1 MTPRAK
7 VQDGSAEGNPQ
18 GPASQQEG
26 SPCFQFLATGA
37 VGVPKGTCPTHVHS
51 TEQFPNLAGKEVLR
65 KPREPTWGTDPG
77 NRPGEPTLGRTEGAG
92 AAEACWT
99 AHGEALCS
107 RLWKVLDEQPL
118 PLPLPHRNCPFVATT
133 LWKEDTTTDK
143 KQSEPAGGRGG
154 SGIAG
159 RQPACPEA
167 TRGIKLSPWVA
178 SSTVEPGTSPAA
190 ENTTVK
196 PIIQRIKSES

>member
-1 MTPRAK
+1 MAQQRGTHRAQPHSRKARPAFNFWPQGLWVCPRALAPHTCTAQNNSQTSLGK
-7 VQDGSAEGNPQ
+7 KCCGN
-18 GPASQQEG
+18 
-26 SPCFQFLATGA
+26 
-37 VGVPKGTCPTHVHS
+37 
-51 TEQFPNLAGKEVLR
+51 
-65 KPREPTWGTDPG
+65 PG

-154 SGIAG
+154 SDTAG
-159 RQPACPEA
+159 RLPACPEA

>member
-26 SPCFQFLATGA
+26 SPCFQFLVTGA
-37 VGVPKGTCPTHVHS
+37 VGVPRGTRPTHAHS
-51 TEQFPNLAGKEVLR
+51 TEQFPNLAGKEVLQ
-65 KPREPTWGTDPG
+65 K
-77 NRPGEPTLGRTEGAG
+77 PGELTLGRTEGA
-92 AAEACWT
+92 
-99 AHGEALCS
+99 
-107 RLWKVLDEQPL
+107 RV
-118 PLPLPHRNCPFVATT
+118 
-133 LWKEDTTTDK
+133 
-143 KQSEPAGGRGG
+143 AGGLLDRPRQG
-154 SGIAG
+154 SLLPTLEGTGRAADCLCLCLTGIVPLSLLHSG
-159 RQPACPEA
+159 RRTQPQIKSKASQQE
-167 TRGIKLSPWVA
+167 GEIKLSPWVA